1 MSGSTAPRRGSIR
14 MGVRVAGVVLVFVL
28 TLTAIAAGVSTTG
41 DEAIG
46 ELPIL
51 AWIYYAGGLFVF
63 VGLDLGVPSGGP
75 GWARAAMWVAYLLAP
90 VITTTAVLEAVLQL
104 LRPRERPSSRLRHHV
119 VLVGA
124 GSLGLAYLE
133 AIRSVEPEKPV
144 LLVDHLGSL
153 VNTAEVE
160 GFGGVQVL
168 QADARR
174 PATLGLLGLER
185 ADRMVV
191 VTNDDLVN
199 LDAGWGA
206 KERRTSHP
214 VAGHVADLS
223 RLRPVTRMVR
233 ERARAALSGESQPL
247 VFNTHRIGAL
257 HLYER
262 FLHPHFQE
270 TAYRDVVV
278 LGGFGRF
285 AQTILELLRVT
296 AADEIERIL
305 VVDTDARRLLRQF
318 EADVSLD
325 AIPHSA
331 VDGDLEDPGT
341 WGRVR
346 DELAGLAG
354 DPVYLLA
361 SSDEVVNFRA
371 AMLLR
376 AREADPLI
384 FARCFHRGRFAESLA
399 GQRRFELLAFEEV
412 LRDALVEHY
421 EGLRT
426 IE

>member
-1 MSGSTAPRRGSIR
+1 MV
-14 MGVRVAGVVLVFVL
+14 GVLLVFLL
-28 TLTAIAAGVSTTG
+28 TLAAIAGGVGTTG
-41 DEAIG
+41 VEGLQDQS
-46 ELPIL
+46 IL

-63 VGLDLGVPSGGP
+63 GGLDLGAPTGGP
-75 GWARAAMWVAYLLAP
+75 AWGRAALWVAYFMAP
-90 VITTTAVLEAVLQL
+90 AITTTAVLEALVRI
-104 LRPRERPSSRLRHHV
+104 LRPRGQGRRRLENHV
-119 VLVGA
+119 ILVGA
-124 GSLGLAYLE
+124 GPVGLAYLK
-133 AIRSVEPEKPV
+133 AIRSVEAEKPV

-174 PATLGLLGLER
+174 PATLGLLGMER

-191 VTNDDLVN
+191 VTDDDLVN
-199 LDAGWGA
+199 LDVGWGA
-206 KERRTSHP
+206 KERRAS
-214 VAGHVADLS
+214 L
-223 RLRPVTRMVR
+223 
-233 ERARAALSGESQPL
+233 GESQPL

-296 AADEIERIL
+296 AAEEIERIL
-305 VVDTDARRLLRQF
+305 VVDTDAARLLRQF

-341 WGRVR
+341 WARVR
-346 DELAGLAG
+346 GELAGLDG

-399 GQRRFELLAFEEV
+399 GQRHFELLAFEEV

-426 IE
+426 V

>member
-1 MSGSTAPRRGSIR
+1 MV
-14 MGVRVAGVVLVFVL
+14 GVLLVFLL
-28 TLTAIAAGVSTTG
+28 TLAAIAGGVGTTG
-41 DEAIG
+41 VEGLQDQS
-46 ELPIL
+46 IL

-63 VGLDLGVPSGGP
+63 GGLDLGAPTGGP
-75 GWARAAMWVAYLLAP
+75 AWGRAALWVAYFMAP
-90 VITTTAVLEAVLQL
+90 AITTTAVLEALVRI
-104 LRPRERPSSRLRHHV
+104 LRPRGQGRRRLENHV
-119 VLVGA
+119 ILVGA
-124 GSLGLAYLE
+124 GPVGLAYLN
-133 AIRSVEPEKPV
+133 AIRSVEAEKPV

-174 PATLGLLGLER
+174 PATLGLLGMER

-191 VTNDDLVN
+191 VTDDDLVN
-199 LDAGWGA
+199 LDVGWGA
-206 KERRTSHP
+206 KERRASLP
-214 VAGHVADLS
+214 VAVHVADLS
-223 RLRPVTRMVR
+223 LLRPVNRMVR
-233 ERARAALSGESQPL
+233 ERARAAVGGESQPL

-296 AADEIERIL
+296 AAEEIERIL
-305 VVDTDARRLLRQF
+305 VVDTDAARLLRQF

-341 WGRVR
+341 WARVR
-346 DELAGLAG
+346 GELAGLDG

-399 GQRRFELLAFEEV
+399 GQRHFELLAFEEV

-426 IE
+426 V

>member
-1 MSGSTAPRRGSIR
+1 VGNA
-14 MGVRVAGVVLVFVL
+14 VRIAGVILVFVL
-28 TLTAIAAGVSTTG
+28 TLAAILSGVGTTG
-41 DEAIG
+41 IDAQQDRSIV
-46 ELPIL
+46 

-63 VGLDLGVPSGGP
+63 GGLDLGAPAGGP
-75 GWARAAMWVAYLLAP
+75 VWGRVALWAAYFLAP
-90 VITTTAVLEAVLQL
+90 AITTTAVLEALVRL
-104 LRPRERPSSRLRHHV
+104 LRPRGQGRSRLENHV
-119 VLVGA
+119 ILVGA
-124 GSLGLAYLE
+124 GPVGLAYLK

-160 GFGGVQVL
+160 GLGGVQVL

-174 PATLGLLGLER
+174 PATLDLLGLER
-185 ADRMVV
+185 GDRMVV
-191 VTNDDLVN
+191 VTDDDLVN

-206 KERRTSHP
+206 KERCASLP
-214 VAGHVADLS
+214 VAVHVADLS
-223 RLRPVTRMVR
+223 LLRPVNRMVR
-233 ERARAALSGESQPL
+233 DRARAATSGESQPL

-305 VVDTDARRLLRQF
+305 VVDTDAGRLLRQF

-399 GQRRFELLAFEEV
+399 SQRRFELLAFEEV

-426 IE
+426 V

>member
-1 MSGSTAPRRGSIR
+1 VRGRAAPRRTSTR
-14 MGVRVAGVVLVFVL
+14 VGVRVAGVVLVFIL
-28 TLTAIAAGVSTTG
+28 ALASIAGGVTTSG
-41 DEAIG
+41 AEAIG
-46 ELPIL
+46 ELPVL

-63 VGLDLGVPSGGP
+63 GGLDLGVPVGGP
-75 GWARAAMWVAYLLAP
+75 SWARAAMWVAYLLAP
-90 VITTTAVLEAVLQL
+90 AITTTAVVEAVLRI
-104 LRPRERPSSRLRHHV
+104 LRPRQRASSGLEDHV

-124 GSLGLAYLE
+124 GPLGLAYLQ
-133 AIRSVEPEKPV
+133 AIRAVEPDRPV
-144 LLVDHLGSL
+144 LLLDHLHAL

-160 GFGGVQVL
+160 EFGQVQVVR
-168 QADARR
+168 ADARR

-185 ADRMVV
+185 ADRMIVV
-191 VTNDDLVN
+191 CDDDLVN
-199 LDAGWGA
+199 LDVGWGA
-206 KERRTSHP
+206 NEQHPSLP
-214 VAGHVADLS
+214 VAVHVADLS
-223 RLRPVTRMVR
+223 LLRPVNRMVR
-233 ERARAALSGESQPL
+233 DRAREAAAGRSQPL

-270 TAYRDVVV
+270 TAYRDVIV

-296 AADEIERIL
+296 AGDEIERIL
-305 VVDTDARRLLRQF
+305 VVDSDAGRLLRQF

-325 AIPHSA
+325 AIPRSA

-341 WGRVR
+341 WSRVR

-361 SSDEVVNFRA
+361 SSNEVLNFRA

-376 AREADPLI
+376 AREPEALI

-399 GQRRFELLAFEEV
+399 DQRQFELLAFEEV

-421 EGLRT
+421 EALRT
-426 IE
+426 V

>member
-1 MSGSTAPRRGSIR
+1 MNRPDRTRTVSAGNAVR
-14 MGVRVAGVVLVFVL
+14 MVGVLLVFLL
-28 TLTAIAAGVSTTG
+28 TLAAIAGGVGTTG
-41 DEAIG
+41 VEGLQDQS
-46 ELPIL
+46 IL

-63 VGLDLGVPSGGP
+63 GGLDLGAPTGGP
-75 GWARAAMWVAYLLAP
+75 AWGRAALWVAYFMAP
-90 VITTTAVLEAVLQL
+90 AITTTAVLEALVRI
-104 LRPRERPSSRLRHHV
+104 LRPRGQGRRRLENHV
-119 VLVGA
+119 ILVGA
-124 GSLGLAYLE
+124 GPVGLAYLK
-133 AIRSVEPEKPV
+133 AIRSVEAEKPV

-174 PATLGLLGLER
+174 PATLGLLGMER

-191 VTNDDLVN
+191 VTDDDLVN
-199 LDAGWGA
+199 LDVGWGA
-206 KERRTSHP
+206 KERRAS
-214 VAGHVADLS
+214 L
-223 RLRPVTRMVR
+223 
-233 ERARAALSGESQPL
+233 GESQPL

-296 AADEIERIL
+296 AAEEIERIL
-305 VVDTDARRLLRQF
+305 VVDTDAARLLRQF

-341 WGRVR
+341 WARVR
-346 DELAGLAG
+346 GELAGLDG

-399 GQRRFELLAFEEV
+399 GQRHFELLAFEEV

-426 IE
+426 V